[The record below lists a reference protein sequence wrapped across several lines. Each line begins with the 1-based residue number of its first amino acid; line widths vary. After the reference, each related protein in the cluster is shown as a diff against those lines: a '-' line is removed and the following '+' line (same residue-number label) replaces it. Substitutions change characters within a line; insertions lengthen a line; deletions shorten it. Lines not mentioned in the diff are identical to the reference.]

1 MTPIIIWLRRIAV
14 SLSCLC
20 LAQFLNAQ
28 LTHTVTFDHSLL
40 NIDTTVV
47 DSVSYLKIK
56 YLDLWGEG
64 SIGSPELPV
73 HYLRFSVPYNATDF
87 TVTVTG
93 QNAVTEQYSLPVY
106 PVQPP
111 ISSDLNASEQP
122 FVAPDSAIYGSTQYS
137 PATPVQVADEGF
149 LDGDN
154 HIVTIAVWPIS
165 YAPANG
171 EILFRNSVTIRLDY
185 TLRNGNTAPASAP
198 TPTFRAITRRNV
210 QRVHRWGREQ
220 TKLMVVNPSQ
230 VDAFAPISIAR
241 AAVPL
246 NEATVLPSYEYTVV
260 TNRELA
266 PAFDRLLGWKR
277 QKGLSAGVVCI
288 EDILACPDFQGD
300 TLSHIYDSAGKLRAY
315 LEHAYKLGSLQYA
328 LLAGDYSI
336 LPIRYGYRKD
346 YHFMFPPDNVD
357 KMIPTDLYF
366 SDFNG
371 NWDSNRNY
379 YYGEPNVDQI
389 DYYPEIF
396 VGRLLC
402 TTQQE
407 IANYTEKLLR
417 YERNPGN
424 GNYEYL
430 QKAFY
435 CQSDQLQENNEA
447 EIIKSAWGT
456 TFIEHKI
463 MQEEPSFDANE
474 TTGPTG
480 KQVIDEM
487 NNRYG
492 FLSWHGHGAP
502 SHIVMSSNG
511 LNEGGKRVITAFQ
524 NVNSGNFIQESG
536 HGLDCLTNHDYPAIA
551 YSIACTTTPFDIYN
565 NYNIS
570 YNIGSS
576 FTVAGLYGGP
586 AFLGNTREGFYEN
599 QASATLEK
607 EFANLVKTGNCIGA
621 AEALSKAYLNEN
633 KDSINKGS
641 TDLAHKVILAH
652 HLIGCPEFSMW
663 TGIPTEYR
671 GITVSRTDNSII
683 VAGNGLDSSR
693 VALTSGIYALPEVKT
708 VTGTSI
714 TFTGASPNSVVTV
727 YKHNAIPYVAPLYL
741 QNDTIRSSQYFLVND
756 IHIGRAV
763 DANRTEGNVVI
774 ESGTLTF
781 ESNGDVWIGDGL
793 IIKGGATLIIKNTGK
808 AILSG
813 GVVEGGGTLQIEAGE
828 GIEMLPGFEAKTG
841 ANVEFKQPYL
851 L

>member
-1 MTPIIIWLRRIAV
+1 MTSIIMRFRRIAV

-28 LTHTVTFDHSLL
+28 LTHTVTFDRNLL
-40 NIDTTVV
+40 SIDTTVV
-47 DSVSYLKIK
+47 DSVSYLKLK
-56 YLDLWGEG
+56 YPDLWGEG
-64 SIGSPELPV
+64 NIGSPELPV
-73 HYLRFSVPYNATDF
+73 HYLRFSVPYNAVGF
-87 TVTVTG
+87 TVTITE

-111 ISSDLNASEQP
+111 IPTDLNAGEQP
-122 FVAPDSAIYGSTQYS
+122 FVAPDSAIYGSNQYC
-137 PATPVQVADEGF
+137 PVTPVQVANEGF

-171 EILFRNSVTIRLDY
+171 EILFRNSVTVRLDY

-328 LLAGDYSI
+328 LLAGDYTV
-336 LPIRYGYRKD
+336 LPIRYGCLSSYSSSSTVSNDSK
-346 YHFMFPPDNVD
+346 
-357 KMIPTDLYF
+357 IPTDIYF

-371 NWDSNRNY
+371 NWNKDGDAH
-379 YYGEPNVDQI
+379 YGESSHDNVDFF
-389 DYYPEIF
+389 PEIF

-402 TTQQE
+402 TTRQE

-424 GNYEYL
+424 GDYSYL
-430 QKAFY
+430 KKAFY
-435 CQSDQLQENNEA
+435 CQSDQMQNGNEA
-447 EIIKSAWGT
+447 EKIKNTWGT
-456 TFIEHKI
+456 VFYQDTVIE
-463 MQEEPSFDANE
+463 EFPSYDTE
-474 TTGPTG
+474 SVISPTG
-480 KQVIDEM
+480 AEVIQEM

-492 FLSWHGHGAP
+492 FFSWHGHGAP
-502 SHIVMSSNG
+502 AGITVRSRGVNVWDNYAIVPFDGVLDIDSIHFFYM
-511 LNEGGKRVITAFQ
+511 
-524 NVNSGNFIQESG
+524 NVENG
-536 HGLDCLTNHDYPAIA
+536 HGLDNLTNQDYPAIA
-551 YSIACTTTPFDIYN
+551 YSIACTVTPFDIYG
-565 NYNIS
+565 NYNIP

-586 AFLGNTREGFYEN
+586 AFLGNTRNGLVSY
-599 QASATLEK
+599 SALLEERFVEQIK
-607 EFANLVKTGNCIGA
+607 STSCQIGV
-621 AEALSKAYLNEN
+621 AEALSKATFSNRRCKL
-633 KDSINKGS
+633 
-641 TDLAHKVILAH
+641 TH

-663 TGIPTEYR
+663 TDIPSVYSDISVTR
-671 GITVSRTDNSII
+671 TDHSITVSGAGIAGSK
-683 VAGNGLDSSR
+683 VAI
-693 VALTSGIYALPEVKT
+693 TSGVNQQPEVKEA
-708 VTGTSI
+708 TSTNI
-714 TFTGASPNSVVTV
+714 TFANASPNSIVTV
-727 YKHNAIPYVAPLYL
+727 YKNNAIPYVAPLYL
-741 QNDTIRSSQYFLVND
+741 QNDTLDASQYFQVND
-756 IHIGRAV
+756 IHIGKAV
-763 DANRTEGNVVI
+763 DTNRTEGNVVI

-793 IIKGGATLIIKNTGK
+793 IIKEGATLIIKNTGK

-813 GVVEGGGTLQIEAGE
+813 GLVEGSGTLRIEAGE
-828 GIEMLPGFEAKTG
+828 EIEIQPGFEAKAG
-841 ANVEFKQPYL
+841 ANVEFK
-851 L
+851 

>member
-1 MTPIIIWLRRIAV
+1 MTSIIMRFRRIAV

-28 LTHTVTFDHSLL
+28 LTHTVTFDRTLL
-40 NIDTTVV
+40 SIDTTVV
-47 DSVSYLKIK
+47 DSVSYLKLK
-56 YLDLWGEG
+56 YPDLWGEG
-64 SIGSPELPV
+64 NIGSPELPV
-73 HYLRFSVPYNATDF
+73 HYLRFSVPYNAVGF
-87 TVTVTG
+87 TVTITE

-111 ISSDLNASEQP
+111 IPTDLNASEQP
-122 FVAPDSAIYGSTQYS
+122 FVAPDSAIYGSNQYC
-137 PATPVQVADEGF
+137 PVTPVQVANEGF

-171 EILFRNSVTIRLDY
+171 EILFRNSVTVRLDY

-198 TPTFRAITRRNV
+198 TPTFRAITRQNV

-230 VDAFAPISIAR
+230 VDGFAPMSITRTAT
-241 AAVPL
+241 PL

-328 LLAGDYSI
+328 LLAGDYTV
-336 LPIRYGYRKD
+336 LPIRYGCLSSYSSSSTVSNDSK
-346 YHFMFPPDNVD
+346 
-357 KMIPTDLYF
+357 IPTDIYF

-371 NWDSNRNY
+371 NWNKDGDAH
-379 YYGEPNVDQI
+379 YGESSHDNVDFF
-389 DYYPEIF
+389 PEIF

-402 TTQQE
+402 TTRQE

-424 GNYEYL
+424 GDYSYL
-430 QKAFY
+430 KKAFY
-435 CQSDQLQENNEA
+435 CQSDQMQNGNEA
-447 EIIKSAWGT
+447 EKIKNTWGT
-456 TFIEHKI
+456 VFYQDTVIE
-463 MQEEPSFDANE
+463 EFPSYDTE
-474 TTGPTG
+474 SVISPTG
-480 KQVIDEM
+480 AEVIQEM

-492 FLSWHGHGAP
+492 FFSWHGHGAP
-502 SHIVMSSNG
+502 AGITVRSRGVNVWDNYAIVPFDGVLDIDSIHFFYM
-511 LNEGGKRVITAFQ
+511 
-524 NVNSGNFIQESG
+524 NVENG
-536 HGLDCLTNHDYPAIA
+536 HGLDNLTNQDYPAIA
-551 YSIACTTTPFDIYN
+551 YSIACTVTPFDIYG
-565 NYNIS
+565 NYNIP

-586 AFLGNTREGFYEN
+586 AFLGNTRNGLVSY
-599 QASATLEK
+599 SALLEERFVEQIK
-607 EFANLVKTGNCIGA
+607 STSCQIGV
-621 AEALSKAYLNEN
+621 AEALSKATFSNRRCKL
-633 KDSINKGS
+633 
-641 TDLAHKVILAH
+641 TH

-663 TGIPTEYR
+663 TDIPSVYSDISVTR
-671 GITVSRTDNSII
+671 TDHSITVSGAGIAGSK
-683 VAGNGLDSSR
+683 VAI
-693 VALTSGIYALPEVKT
+693 TSGVNQQPEVKEA
-708 VTGTSI
+708 TSTNI
-714 TFTGASPNSVVTV
+714 TFANASPNSIVTV
-727 YKHNAIPYVAPLYL
+727 YKNNAIPYVAPLYL
-741 QNDTIRSSQYFLVND
+741 QNDTLDASQYFQVND
-756 IHIGRAV
+756 IHIGKAV
-763 DANRTEGNVVI
+763 DTNRTEGNVVI

-793 IIKGGATLIIKNTGK
+793 IIKEGATLIIKNTGK

-813 GVVEGGGTLQIEAGE
+813 GLVEGSGTLRIEAGE
-828 GIEMLPGFEAKTG
+828 EIEIQPGFEAKAG
-841 ANVEFKQPYL
+841 ANVEFK
-851 L
+851 

>member
-1 MTPIIIWLRRIAV
+1 MTPIIMRFRRIAV

-28 LTHTVTFDHSLL
+28 LTHTVTFDRNLL
-40 NIDTTVV
+40 SIDTTVV
-47 DSVSYLKIK
+47 DSVSYLKLK
-56 YLDLWGEG
+56 YPDLWGEG
-64 SIGSPELPV
+64 NIGSPELPV
-73 HYLRFSVPYNATDF
+73 HYLRFSVPYNAVGF
-87 TVTVTG
+87 TVTITE

-111 ISSDLNASEQP
+111 IPTDLNAGEQP
-122 FVAPDSAIYGSTQYS
+122 FVAPDSAIYGSNQYC
-137 PATPVQVADEGF
+137 PVTPVQVANEGF

-171 EILFRNSVTIRLDY
+171 EILFRNSVTVRLDY

-328 LLAGDYSI
+328 LLAGDYTV
-336 LPIRYGYRKD
+336 LPIRYGCLSSYSSSSTVSNDSK
-346 YHFMFPPDNVD
+346 
-357 KMIPTDLYF
+357 IPTDIYF

-371 NWDSNRNY
+371 NWNKDGDAH
-379 YYGEPNVDQI
+379 YGESSHDNVDFF
-389 DYYPEIF
+389 PEIF

-402 TTQQE
+402 TTRQE

-424 GNYEYL
+424 GDYSYL
-430 QKAFY
+430 KKAFY
-435 CQSDQLQENNEA
+435 CQSDQMQNGNEA
-447 EIIKSAWGT
+447 EKIKNTWGT
-456 TFIEHKI
+456 VFYQDTVIE
-463 MQEEPSFDANE
+463 EFPSYDTE
-474 TTGPTG
+474 SVISPTG
-480 KQVIDEM
+480 AEVIQEM

-492 FLSWHGHGAP
+492 FFSWHGHGAP
-502 SHIVMSSNG
+502 AGITVRSRGVNVWDNYAIVPFDGVLDIDSIHFFYM
-511 LNEGGKRVITAFQ
+511 
-524 NVNSGNFIQESG
+524 NVENG
-536 HGLDCLTNHDYPAIA
+536 HGLDNLTNQDYPAIA
-551 YSIACTTTPFDIYN
+551 YSIACTVTPFDIYG
-565 NYNIS
+565 NYNIP

-586 AFLGNTREGFYEN
+586 AFLGNTRNGLVSY
-599 QASATLEK
+599 SALLEERFVEQIK
-607 EFANLVKTGNCIGA
+607 STSCQIGV
-621 AEALSKAYLNEN
+621 AEALSKATFSNRRCKL
-633 KDSINKGS
+633 
-641 TDLAHKVILAH
+641 TH

-663 TGIPTEYR
+663 TDIPSVYSDISVTR
-671 GITVSRTDNSII
+671 TDHSITVSGAGIAGSK
-683 VAGNGLDSSR
+683 VAI
-693 VALTSGIYALPEVKT
+693 TSGVNQQPEVKEA
-708 VTGTSI
+708 TSTNI
-714 TFTGASPNSVVTV
+714 TFANASPNSIVTV
-727 YKHNAIPYVAPLYL
+727 YKNNAIPYVAPLYL
-741 QNDTIRSSQYFLVND
+741 QNDTLDASQYFQVND
-756 IHIGRAV
+756 IHIGKAV
-763 DANRTEGNVVI
+763 DTNRTEGNVVI

-793 IIKGGATLIIKNTGK
+793 IIKEGATLIIKNTGK

-813 GVVEGGGTLQIEAGE
+813 GLVEGSGTLRIEAGE
-828 GIEMLPGFEAKTG
+828 EIEIQPGFEAKAG
-841 ANVEFKQPYL
+841 ANVEFK
-851 L
+851 

>member
-1 MTPIIIWLRRIAV
+1 MTPIIMRFRRIAV

-28 LTHTVTFDHSLL
+28 LTHTVTFDRNLL
-40 NIDTTVV
+40 SIDTTVV
-47 DSVSYLKIK
+47 DSVSYLKLK
-56 YLDLWGEG
+56 YPDLWGEG
-64 SIGSPELPV
+64 NIGSPELPV
-73 HYLRFSVPYNATDF
+73 HYLCFSVPYNAVGF
-87 TVTVTG
+87 TVTVTE

-111 ISSDLNASEQP
+111 IPTDLNAGEQP
-122 FVAPDSAIYGSTQYS
+122 FVAPDSAIYGSNQYC
-137 PATPVQVADEGF
+137 PVTPVQVANEGF

-171 EILFRNSVTIRLDY
+171 EILFRNSVTVRLDY

-328 LLAGDYSI
+328 LLAGDYTV
-336 LPIRYGYRKD
+336 LPIRYGCLSSYSSSSTVSNDSK
-346 YHFMFPPDNVD
+346 
-357 KMIPTDLYF
+357 IPTDIYF

-371 NWDSNRNY
+371 NWNKDGDAH
-379 YYGEPNVDQI
+379 YGESSHDNVDFF
-389 DYYPEIF
+389 PEIF

-402 TTQQE
+402 TTRQE

-424 GNYEYL
+424 GDYSYL
-430 QKAFY
+430 KKAFY
-435 CQSDQLQENNEA
+435 CQSDQMQNGNEA
-447 EIIKSAWGT
+447 EKIKNTWGT
-456 TFIEHKI
+456 VFYQDTVIE
-463 MQEEPSFDANE
+463 EFPSYDTE
-474 TTGPTG
+474 SVISPTG
-480 KQVIDEM
+480 AEVIQEM

-492 FLSWHGHGAP
+492 FFSWHGHGAP
-502 SHIVMSSNG
+502 AGITVRSRGVNVWDNYAIVPFDGVLDIDSIHFFYM
-511 LNEGGKRVITAFQ
+511 
-524 NVNSGNFIQESG
+524 NVENG
-536 HGLDCLTNHDYPAIA
+536 HGLDNLTNQDYPAIA
-551 YSIACTTTPFDIYN
+551 YSIACTVTPFDIYG
-565 NYNIS
+565 NYNIP

-586 AFLGNTREGFYEN
+586 AFLGNTRNGLVSY
-599 QASATLEK
+599 SALLEERFVEQIK
-607 EFANLVKTGNCIGA
+607 STSCQIGV
-621 AEALSKAYLNEN
+621 AEALSKATFSNRRCKL
-633 KDSINKGS
+633 
-641 TDLAHKVILAH
+641 TH

-663 TGIPTEYR
+663 TDIPSVYSDISVTR
-671 GITVSRTDNSII
+671 TDHSITVSGAGIAGSK
-683 VAGNGLDSSR
+683 VAI
-693 VALTSGIYALPEVKT
+693 TSGVNQQPEVKEA
-708 VTGTSI
+708 TSTNI
-714 TFTGASPNSVVTV
+714 TFANASPNSIVTV
-727 YKHNAIPYVAPLYL
+727 YKNNAIPYVAPLYL
-741 QNDTIRSSQYFLVND
+741 QNDTLDASQYFQVND
-756 IHIGRAV
+756 IHIGKAV
-763 DANRTEGNVVI
+763 DTNRTEGNVVI

-793 IIKGGATLIIKNTGK
+793 IIKEGATLIIKNTGK

-813 GVVEGGGTLQIEAGE
+813 GLVEGSGTLRIEAGE
-828 GIEMLPGFEAKTG
+828 EIEIQPGFEAKAG
-841 ANVEFKQPYL
+841 ANVEFK
-851 L
+851 

>member
-1 MTPIIIWLRRIAV
+1 MTSIIMRFRRIAV

-28 LTHTVTFDHSLL
+28 LTHTVTFDRTLL

-111 ISSDLNASEQP
+111 IPTDLNASEQP
-122 FVAPDSAIYGSTQYS
+122 FVAPDSAIYGSNQYC
-137 PATPVQVADEGF
+137 PVTPVQVANEGF

-171 EILFRNSVTIRLDY
+171 EILFRNSVTVRLDY

-198 TPTFRAITRRNV
+198 TPTFRAITRQNV

-230 VDAFAPISIAR
+230 VDGFAPMSITRTAT
-241 AAVPL
+241 PL

-328 LLAGDYSI
+328 LLAGDYTV
-336 LPIRYGYRKD
+336 LPIRYGCLSSYSSSSTVSNDSK
-346 YHFMFPPDNVD
+346 
-357 KMIPTDLYF
+357 IPTDIYF

-371 NWDSNRNY
+371 NWNKDGDAH
-379 YYGEPNVDQI
+379 YGESSHDNVDFF
-389 DYYPEIF
+389 PEIF

-402 TTQQE
+402 TTRQE

-424 GNYEYL
+424 GDYSYL
-430 QKAFY
+430 KKAFY
-435 CQSDQLQENNEA
+435 CQSDQMQNGNEA
-447 EIIKSAWGT
+447 EKIKNTWGT
-456 TFIEHKI
+456 VFYQDTVIE
-463 MQEEPSFDANE
+463 EFPSYDTE
-474 TTGPTG
+474 SVISPTG
-480 KQVIDEM
+480 AEVIQEM

-492 FLSWHGHGAP
+492 FFSWHGHGAP
-502 SHIVMSSNG
+502 AGITVRSRGVNVWDNYAIVPFDGVLDIDSIHFFYM
-511 LNEGGKRVITAFQ
+511 
-524 NVNSGNFIQESG
+524 NVENG
-536 HGLDCLTNHDYPAIA
+536 HGLDNLTNQDYPAIA
-551 YSIACTTTPFDIYN
+551 YSIACTVTPFDIYG
-565 NYNIS
+565 NYNIP

-586 AFLGNTREGFYEN
+586 AFLGNTRNGLVSY
-599 QASATLEK
+599 SALLEERFVEQIK
-607 EFANLVKTGNCIGA
+607 STSCQIGV
-621 AEALSKAYLNEN
+621 AEALSKATFSNRRCKL
-633 KDSINKGS
+633 
-641 TDLAHKVILAH
+641 TH

-663 TGIPTEYR
+663 TDIPSVYSDISVTR
-671 GITVSRTDNSII
+671 TDHSITVSGAGIAGSK
-683 VAGNGLDSSR
+683 VAI
-693 VALTSGIYALPEVKT
+693 TSGVNQQPEVKEA
-708 VTGTSI
+708 TSTNI
-714 TFTGASPNSVVTV
+714 TFANASPNSIVTV
-727 YKHNAIPYVAPLYL
+727 YKNNAIPYVAPLYL
-741 QNDTIRSSQYFLVND
+741 QNDTLDASQYFQVND
-756 IHIGRAV
+756 IHIGKAV
-763 DANRTEGNVVI
+763 DTNRTEGNVVI

-793 IIKGGATLIIKNTGK
+793 IIKEGATLIIKNTGK

-813 GVVEGGGTLQIEAGE
+813 GLVEGSGTLRIEAGE
-828 GIEMLPGFEAKTG
+828 EIEIQPGFEAKAG
-841 ANVEFKQPYL
+841 ANVEFK
-851 L
+851 

>member
-1 MTPIIIWLRRIAV
+1 M
-14 SLSCLC
+14 
-20 LAQFLNAQ
+20 
-28 LTHTVTFDHSLL
+28 
-40 NIDTTVV
+40 
-47 DSVSYLKIK
+47 
-56 YLDLWGEG
+56 
-64 SIGSPELPV
+64 
-73 HYLRFSVPYNATDF
+73 
-87 TVTVTG
+87 
-93 QNAVTEQYSLPVY
+93 PVY

-111 ISSDLNASEQP
+111 FPTDLNAGEQP
-122 FVAPDSAIYGSTQYS
+122 FVAPDSAIYGSNQYC
-137 PATPVQVADEGF
+137 PVTPVQVANEGF

-171 EILFRNSVTIRLDY
+171 EILFRNSVTVRLDY

-328 LLAGDYSI
+328 LLAGDYTV
-336 LPIRYGYRKD
+336 LPIRYGCLSSYSSSSTVSNDSK
-346 YHFMFPPDNVD
+346 
-357 KMIPTDLYF
+357 IPTDIYF

-371 NWDSNRNY
+371 NWNKDGDAH
-379 YYGEPNVDQI
+379 YGESSHDNVDFF
-389 DYYPEIF
+389 PEIF

-402 TTQQE
+402 TTRQE

-424 GNYEYL
+424 GDYSYL
-430 QKAFY
+430 KKAFY
-435 CQSDQLQENNEA
+435 CQSDQMQNGNEA
-447 EIIKSAWGT
+447 EKIKNTWGT
-456 TFIEHKI
+456 VFYQDTVIE
-463 MQEEPSFDANE
+463 EFPSYDTE
-474 TTGPTG
+474 SVISPTG
-480 KQVIDEM
+480 AEVIQEM

-492 FLSWHGHGAP
+492 FFSWHGHGAP
-502 SHIVMSSNG
+502 AGITVRSRGVNVWDNYAIVPFDGVLDIDSIHFFYM
-511 LNEGGKRVITAFQ
+511 
-524 NVNSGNFIQESG
+524 NVENG
-536 HGLDCLTNHDYPAIA
+536 HGLDNLTNQDYPAIA
-551 YSIACTTTPFDIYN
+551 YSIACTVTPFDIYG
-565 NYNIS
+565 NYNIP

-586 AFLGNTREGFYEN
+586 AFLGNTRNGLVSY
-599 QASATLEK
+599 SALLEERFVEQIK
-607 EFANLVKTGNCIGA
+607 STSCQIGV
-621 AEALSKAYLNEN
+621 AEALSKATFSNRRCKL
-633 KDSINKGS
+633 
-641 TDLAHKVILAH
+641 TH

-663 TGIPTEYR
+663 TDIPSVYSDISVTR
-671 GITVSRTDNSII
+671 TDHSITVSGAGIAGSK
-683 VAGNGLDSSR
+683 VAI
-693 VALTSGIYALPEVKT
+693 TSGVNQQPEVKEA
-708 VTGTSI
+708 TSTNI
-714 TFTGASPNSVVTV
+714 TFANASPNSIVTV
-727 YKHNAIPYVAPLYL
+727 YKNNAIPYVAPLYL
-741 QNDTIRSSQYFLVND
+741 QNDTLDASQYFQVND
-756 IHIGRAV
+756 IHIGKAV
-763 DANRTEGNVVI
+763 DTNRTEGNVVI

-793 IIKGGATLIIKNTGK
+793 IIKEGATLIIKNTGK

-813 GVVEGGGTLQIEAGE
+813 GLVEGSGTLRIEAGE
-828 GIEMLPGFEAKTG
+828 EIEIQPGFEAKAG
-841 ANVEFKQPYL
+841 ANVEFK
-851 L
+851 

>member
-1 MTPIIIWLRRIAV
+1 MTSIIMRFRRIAV

-28 LTHTVTFDHSLL
+28 LTHTVTFDRTLL
-40 NIDTTVV
+40 SIDTTVV

-111 ISSDLNASEQP
+111 IPSDLDASEQP

-137 PATPVQVADEGF
+137 PATPAQVADEGF

-185 TLRNGNTAPASAP
+185 TVENGDTPPVTTQAP
-198 TPTFRAITRRNV
+198 TLRSITRRYS

-288 EDILACPDFQGD
+288 EDILACQEFQQGD
-300 TLSHIYDSAGKLRAY
+300 TLSHINDDAGKLRAY

-328 LLAGDYSI
+328 LLAGDYTV
-336 LPIRYGYRKD
+336 LPIRYGCGDRY
-346 YHFMFPPDNVD
+346 YSSTQIISNDN
-357 KMIPTDLYF
+357 KIPTDIYF

-371 NWDSNRNY
+371 NWNKDGDAH
-379 YYGEPNVDQI
+379 YGEPTQDKVDF
-389 DYYPEIF
+389 YPEIF

-402 TTQQE
+402 TTRQE

-424 GNYEYL
+424 GDYSYL

-435 CQSDQLQENNEA
+435 HQCDHLQFVHEADSAASNFSSVFPQYIIFNEKPSYDAENP
-447 EIIKSAWGT
+447 
-456 TFIEHKI
+456 TF
-463 MQEEPSFDANE
+463 PSGSE
-474 TTGPTG
+474 
-480 KQVIDEM
+480 VITEM
-487 NNRYG
+487 NKRYG
-492 FLSWHGHGAP
+492 FFSWHGHGNPGGIGTKSHKNHEAP
-502 SHIVMSSNG
+502 CWGILAIQGIICHHVFEESNG
-511 LNEGGKRVITAFQ
+511 LN
-524 NVNSGNFIQESG
+524 N
-536 HGLDCLTNHDYPAIA
+536 LTNQDYPAIA
-551 YSIACTTTPFDIYN
+551 YSTACTVTPFDIYAD
-565 NYNIS
+565 YDIK

-586 AFLGNTREGFYEN
+586 AFLGNTRSGFYGSRASEILEEGFIHHIKSGKY
-599 QASATLEK
+599 
-607 EFANLVKTGNCIGA
+607 CIGI
-621 AEALSKAYLNEN
+621 AEALSKSDTNLPPSYSYKIKLTH
-633 KDSINKGS
+633 S
-641 TDLAHKVILAH
+641 
-652 HLIGCPEFSMW
+652 LIGCPEFSMW
-663 TGIPTEYR
+663 TDIPSTYSDISVTR
-671 GITVSRTDNSII
+671 TDHSITVSGAGIAGSK
-683 VAGNGLDSSR
+683 VAI
-693 VALTSGIYALPEVKT
+693 TSGVNQQPEVKEA
-708 VTGTSI
+708 TSTNI
-714 TFTGASPNSVVTV
+714 TFANASPNSIVTV
-727 YKHNAIPYVAPLYL
+727 YKSNAIPYVAPLYL
-741 QNDTIRSSQYFLVND
+741 QNDTLDASQYFQVND
-756 IHIGRAV
+756 IHIGKAV
-763 DANRTEGNVVI
+763 DTNRTEGNVVI
-774 ESGTLTF
+774 ESGVLTF

-813 GVVEGGGTLQIEAGE
+813 GLVEGGGTLRIEAGE
-828 GIEMLPGFEAKTG
+828 EIEIQPGFEAKAG
-841 ANVEFKQPYL
+841 ANVEFK
-851 L
+851 